1 MAGNDLAA
9 FQQATHGATAPGHQ
23 YLAEFDPA
31 YFQAFRAYVADFI
44 NARPDG
50 VVPEKWRHLI
60 NLSVLA
66 SSNAWDA
73 ARLHLRRAL
82 LTGVTPKEILQVLEI
97 ASVSGGM
104 ATLVG
109 GVGILKEELD
119 ALGRTFEGDA
129 PAP

>member
-1 MAGNDLAA
+1 MTADDLGA
-9 FQQATHGATAPGHQ
+9 FQQAAHGATAPGHE
-23 YLAEFDPA
+23 YLAEFDPD
-31 YFQAFRAYVADFI
+31 YFRAFRAYVADFI
-44 NARPDG
+44 NNRPDG

-82 LTGVTPKEILQVLEI
+82 LSGVTPKEILQVLEI

-109 GVGILKEELD
+109 GVKILKEELD
-119 ALGRTFEGDA
+119 ALGRPFDGES
-129 PAP
+129 PAG